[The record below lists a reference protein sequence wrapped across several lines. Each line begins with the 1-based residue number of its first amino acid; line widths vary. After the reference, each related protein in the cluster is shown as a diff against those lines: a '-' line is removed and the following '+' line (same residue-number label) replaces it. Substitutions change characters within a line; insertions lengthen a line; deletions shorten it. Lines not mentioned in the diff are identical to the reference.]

1 MQSTWPSP
9 VATPSVLTRLQRW
22 ISAWL
27 ASPHAYNWARAHW
40 WTRWMVRRRTLQ
52 LFDWMG
58 GFVHSQVLLACVQL
72 RVFERVSD
80 TPIGIE
86 QLATE
91 LGMSSSQIEPLLQS
105 ACAMDLLQTDA
116 QARYTLGALGR
127 IVLNQPG
134 IAQMIEHNQLL
145 YRDMADPLTFLR
157 QSDQGMMAAYWPYAQ
172 SAGAQPALQTEAA
185 QQLRDYSALMDA
197 SQGFVITEML
207 AHYRFS
213 DHDTVLDLGCGKGR
227 FMTALGQRH
236 PHLKLQLFDLPA
248 VLELAQQRVTQAG
261 LGSRTQCHAGS
272 FLDDPL
278 PQGAD
283 LVTLVRVAHDH
294 SDQAV
299 RRILQKI
306 GQILPPGGRVL
317 LAEPMQ
323 LSGSDAAVVDPYYH
337 FYLQAMGRG
346 RLRSP
351 QQLMDLLRES
361 GFVGVETIPTHMP
374 IHAQLIVG
382 HRPSVYPSIN
392 SEKSI

>member
-1 MQSTWPSP
+1 MQPAWSTNTPAPSML
-9 VATPSVLTRLQRW
+9 ARIERWLT
-22 ISAWL
+22 AWL
-27 ASPHAYNWARAHW
+27 SSPEAYNWARAHW

-72 RVFERVSD
+72 RLFDRLSD
-80 TPIGIE
+80 TPAHIE

-91 LGMSSSQIEPLLQS
+91 LDMPTCHIEPLLQS
-105 ACAMDLLQTDA
+105 AAAMDLLKTNA
-116 QARYTLGALGR
+116 QDQYRVGPLGR
-127 IVLNQPG
+127 IVQSHPG

-157 QSDQGMMAAYWPYAQ
+157 QSDQGMLAAYWPYAQ
-172 SAGAQPALQTEAA
+172 SAGAQPALQHDAA
-185 QQLRDYSALMDA
+185 HQLRRYSALMDA
-197 SQGFVITEML
+197 SQGFVITEIL
-207 AHYRFS
+207 SHYRFR

-227 FMTALGQRH
+227 FMTAVGQQH

-248 VLELAQQRVTQAG
+248 VLDLAQQRLTQAG
-261 LGSRTQCHAGS
+261 LEGRAQFHPGS

-278 PQGAD
+278 PKGAD

-299 RRILQKI
+299 RCILQKI

-346 RLRSP
+346 RLRHP

-361 GFVGVETIPTHMP
+361 GFVGVETIPTDMP